1 MSTGTGD
8 APDTRH
14 DQRVLPVSDR
24 LLTVPNVLSIVRLL
38 GLPLF
43 IWLLLSGHLVWAALV
58 LVASGFTDYLD
69 GKIARHY
76 GVVTRLGQLLDPIA
90 DRLYIATTL
99 LSLAATGVVGWW
111 LVAVLVARDAFI
123 TAMYPLV
130 RRHHLPIPPVD
141 FVGKAATF
149 NLLGAFPLLLLGH
162 VPGWWTVPALAAGWA
177 LAWWGVGLYWVT
189 GLVYAG
195 QVRGMLAQR
204 RTLEATV

>member
-1 MSTGTGD
+1 MSAGTGD
-8 APDTRH
+8 DPESRH

-43 IWLLLSGHLVWAALV
+43 IWLLVTDHLVWAAAV
-58 LVASGFTDYLD
+58 LVASGITDYLD
-69 GKIARHY
+69 GKIARRY
-76 GVVTRLGQLLDPIA
+76 GMVSRLGQLLDPIA

-99 LSLAATGVVGWW
+99 LSLAATGVIGWW
-111 LVAVLVARDAFI
+111 LVVVLVSRDAFI
-123 TAMYPLV
+123 LAMYPLV

-149 NLLGAFPLLLLGH
+149 NLLGAFPFLLLGH
-162 VPGWWTVPALAAGWA
+162 VPGWWTVPALATGWA

-189 GLVYAG
+189 GLVYAS

-204 RTLEATV
+204 RALEAGV

>member
-1 MSTGTGD
+1 MSAGTGD
-8 APDTRH
+8 APEQRH
-14 DQRVLPVSDR
+14 DQRVLPVTDR

-43 IWLLLSGHLVWAALV
+43 IWLLVTGHLLWAAAV

-76 GVVTRLGQLLDPIA
+76 GVVTRLGQLLDPIS

-99 LSLAATGVVGWW
+99 LSLAATGVIGWW
-111 LVAVLVARDAFI
+111 LVVVLVARDAFI

-162 VPGWWTVPALAAGWA
+162 VPGWWTVPALATGWA
-177 LAWWGVGLYWVT
+177 LAWWGVGLYWAT
-189 GLVYAG
+189 GVVYAR
-195 QVRGMLAQR
+195 QVRGMIDQR
-204 RTLEATV
+204 RAQEAAV